1 MRVSIIP
8 ILSILSLLSLSCIT
22 LCYGEETTV
31 DVDSVLVE
39 DQQEMQE
46 DDPSPVVNE
55 PATDNTVPDPDEQTI
70 DLDELEK
77 NEEEGITDLDEEEHV
92 IEADVDS
99 IVAEESLSEA
109 DVVADA
115 DEAPVN
121 DEMNEVT
128 EEEEVAE
135 AVKQEGP
142 FIDLFGDSLLSL
154 EIVNASH
161 ASLNQFYTNEA
172 LAGKKVIG
180 LYFSADW
187 CGPCRQFTPELVSFY
202 EKMNSRKGKKD
213 DFEIVW
219 VSRCRDYDSWGQYF
233 THMTWLAMS
242 PEEAMGARGQM
253 LSEKY
258 KVKGI
263 PSLVLLDDTGSVITT
278 EGRSKIPQVSKNR
291 SICFS
296 QIVSNITCFLFEK
309 KGQSGNWISM
319 EKSYGSTLHNS
330 SPEECTAYD

>member
-1 MRVSIIP
+1 MRVSIIH
-8 ILSILSLLSLSCIT
+8 ILSIVSLSSLSCIT
-22 LCYGEETTV
+22 LCYGEETAA

-39 DQQEMQE
+39 DQQEIQE

-55 PATDNTVPDPDEQTI
+55 PATDNTVPDSDEQTI

-77 NEEEGITDLDEEEHV
+77 NEDEDITDLDEVENVTEK
-92 IEADVDS
+92 ADVDS
-99 IVAEESLSEA
+99 VVAEESLSET

-115 DEAPVN
+115 DESPVN
-121 DEMNEVT
+121 DKTNEVI
-128 EEEEVAE
+128 EEQEMVE

-142 FIDLFGDSLLSL
+142 FIDLFGDTLLSL
-154 EIVNASH
+154 EMVNASH

-278 EGRSKIPQVSKNR
+278 EGRSKIPQVSKNC
-291 SICFS
+291 SLCFS
-296 QIVSNITCFLFEK
+296 QIVSNITCFLFGI
-309 KGQSGNWISM
+309 KG
-319 EKSYGSTLHNS
+319 
-330 SPEECTAYD
+330 

>member
-1 MRVSIIP
+1 MRVSIIH
-8 ILSILSLLSLSCIT
+8 ILSIVSLSSLSCIT
-22 LCYGEETTV
+22 LCYGEETAA

-39 DQQEMQE
+39 DQQEIQE

-55 PATDNTVPDPDEQTI
+55 PATDNTVPDSDEQTI

-77 NEEEGITDLDEEEHV
+77 NEDEDITDLDEVENVTE
-92 IEADVDS
+92 EADVDS
-99 IVAEESLSEA
+99 VVAEESLSEA

-115 DEAPVN
+115 DESPVN
-121 DEMNEVT
+121 DKTNEVI
-128 EEEEVAE
+128 EEEQEMVE

-142 FIDLFGDSLLSL
+142 FIDLFGDTLLSL
-154 EIVNASH
+154 EMVNASH

-291 SICFS
+291 SLCFS
-296 QIVSNITCFLFEK
+296 QILSNITCFLFGK
-309 KGQSGNWISM
+309 KG
-319 EKSYGSTLHNS
+319 
-330 SPEECTAYD
+330 

>member
-1 MRVSIIP
+1 MRVSIIH
-8 ILSILSLLSLSCIT
+8 ILSILSLSSLSCIT
-22 LCYGEETTV
+22 LCYGEETAA

-39 DQQEMQE
+39 DQQEIQE

-55 PATDNTVPDPDEQTI
+55 PATDNTVPDSDEQTI

-77 NEEEGITDLDEEEHV
+77 NEDEDITDLDEVENVTE
-92 IEADVDS
+92 EADVDS
-99 IVAEESLSEA
+99 VVAEESLSET

-115 DEAPVN
+115 DESPVN
-121 DEMNEVT
+121 DETNEVI
-128 EEEEVAE
+128 EEEQEMVE

-142 FIDLFGDSLLSL
+142 FIDLFGDTLLSL
-154 EIVNASH
+154 EMVNASH

-291 SICFS
+291 SLCFS
-296 QIVSNITCFLFEK
+296 QIVSNLTCFPFGK
-309 KGQSGNWISM
+309 KG
-319 EKSYGSTLHNS
+319 
-330 SPEECTAYD
+330 

>member
-1 MRVSIIP
+1 MRVSIIH
-8 ILSILSLLSLSCIT
+8 ILSIVSLLSLSCTT
-22 LCYGEETTV
+22 LCYGEETAA
-31 DVDSVLVE
+31 DVDTVRVE

-55 PATDNTVPDPDEQTI
+55 PATDNTVPDSDEQTI

-77 NEEEGITDLDEEEHV
+77 NEDEDITDLDEVENV
-92 IEADVDS
+92 TKEADVDS
-99 IVAEESLSEA
+99 VVAEESLSET

-115 DEAPVN
+115 DESPVN
-121 DEMNEVT
+121 DETNEVI
-128 EEEEVAE
+128 EEEQEMVE

-142 FIDLFGDSLLSL
+142 FIDLFGDTLLSL
-154 EIVNASH
+154 EMVNASH

-291 SICFS
+291 SLCFS
-296 QIVSNITCFLFEK
+296 QILSNITCFLFGK
-309 KGQSGNWISM
+309 KG
-319 EKSYGSTLHNS
+319 
-330 SPEECTAYD
+330 